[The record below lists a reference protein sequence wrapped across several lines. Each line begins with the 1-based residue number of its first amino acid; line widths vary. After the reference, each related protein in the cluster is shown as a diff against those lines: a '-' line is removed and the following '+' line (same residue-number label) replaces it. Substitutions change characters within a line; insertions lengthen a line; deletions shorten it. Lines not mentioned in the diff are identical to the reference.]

1 MLTFVATLSNI
12 GVKAQ
17 TNALRSALAF
27 LALSLALSIVL
38 VRTDVVIW
46 YRIALFVPF
55 SLASISL
62 YQALF
67 KT

>member
-1 MLTFVATLSNI
+1 MAALSNL

-17 TNALRSALAF
+17 TSALRSALAF
-27 LALSLALSIVL
+27 LAVSLALSIVL
-38 VRTDVVIW
+38 VRTDVAIW
-46 YRIALFVPF
+46 YRFALFVPF
-55 SLASISL
+55 SLASVSL